1 MAFVVPNPMEPS
13 VARAN
18 SLKYRSHIRSNH
30 LGFKAILAFVAITLV
45 AAFFETPRAAKV
57 TRLTF
62 DGLDKERPS
71 WSSDGRFLAFTRR
84 ETGGTHIWQYTMERG
99 RPELAKRLTDR
110 ASPDFH
116 AVFSPDGTRLLIV
129 TVTQS
134 GTQGNLDIG
143 MVPREGGALK
153 GIVGDHDGKLSHQ
166 EWPSWSPDGKRFAYS
181 STHEGNQEIYTA
193 NIEGGD
199 VVRVTQSLG
208 IDEHPCWSPD
218 GKSILFATDRWGG
231 LEIASADV
239 DGSNVKRLTTS
250 PRLDDYPAVSPDGKR
265 FAFLSNRDG
274 NYEIYFAN
282 IDGSHPR
289 NLSNH
294 RKRDT
299 MPCWTPDGKGV
310 TFVSERDGGVDLCTV
325 EVGEP

>member
-1 MAFVVPNPMEPS
+1 MAFFVPEPMEAS
-13 VARAN
+13 LARGKR
-18 SLKYRSHIRSNH
+18 LKFRSPIDPNN

-45 AAFFETPRAAKV
+45 AAFLETSRAARV

-110 ASPDFH
+110 AAPDFH

-129 TVTQS
+129 TVSQS

-143 MVPREGGALK
+143 WIPREGGDLK
-153 GIVGDHDGKLSHQ
+153 GIVGDIEGKLSHQ

-193 NIEGGD
+193 NIDGTD

-250 PRLDDYPAVSPDGKR
+250 PRIDEYPAVSPDGR
-265 FAFLSNRDG
+265 RIAFLSNRDG
-274 NYEIYFAN
+274 NYEIYVAN

-294 RKRDT
+294 RRRDT
-299 MPCWTPDGKGV
+299 MPCWTPDGTGV
-310 TFVSERDGGVDLCTV
+310 TFVSERDGGVDLFTA
-325 EVGEP
+325 EAGEP